1 MMTCKNF
8 ETPQSGAVD
17 MGFAFVPK
25 IFGSRIG
32 IHFFPRKRTG
42 VDECLQFFLHN
53 LFLDQWEGLFT
64 KTFPSWKKT
73 VNTGKNPNSP

>member
-1 MMTCKNF
+1 MVTCKNF

-32 IHFFPRKRTG
+32 IHFFSS
-42 VDECLQFFLHN
+42 Q
-53 LFLDQWEGLFT
+53 
-64 KTFPSWKKT
+64 
-73 VNTGKNPNSP
+73 KNWRG